1 MKTVFVSAFAERLTG
16 FLDQKRALGYAYR
29 NVYDP
34 RMFDRMCADS
44 FPGESSLTAD
54 MCNTWAVQRGS
65 ETGKTTAGWSAFI
78 REFARY
84 LLRNGEQA
92 HILPF
97 GTAKKGQRY
106 IPHIYSHSELVEM
119 WRAFDNIHPTKT
131 YPVAHLVLPTL
142 VRLLYCCGMRPG
154 EALKLSLDDVD
165 LQNGKI
171 FITEAKGNRDRI
183 IMLAD
188 DVLEM
193 CCDFN
198 EQMQSF
204 FPSRNFFF
212 AKNAVDTYDYGW
224 INYVFRNIRDRL
236 RIECRSE
243 NPPRLYDLRH
253 TFATH
258 RLYQWM
264 RDGKDLY
271 AMMPYLSSYMGHS
284 KLTETFYYVH
294 LVPGMLEE
302 MSGFSYGSAA
312 ELFPEAVD
320 VDE

>member
-1 MKTVFVSAFAERLTG
+1 MKMVFVSAFAERLTG
-16 FLDQKRALGYAYR
+16 FLDQKRALGYTYS
-29 NVYDP
+29 NVSDP
-34 RMFDRMCADS
+34 RMFDRMCVEC
-44 FPGESSLTAD
+44 FPGETRLTAEI
-54 MCNTWAVQRGS
+54 CNTWATRRGS
-65 ETGKTTAGWSAFI
+65 ETAKTTASWSAFI

-84 LLRNGEQA
+84 LLRNGEHA
-92 HILPF
+92 HVLPH
-97 GTAKKGQRY
+97 GTAGKSQRY
-106 IPHIYSHSELVEM
+106 IPHIYSHSELAVM
-119 WRAFDNIHPTKT
+119 WQAFGNVQPTKT
-131 YPVAHLVLPTL
+131 YPVAHLALPVL
-142 VRLLYCCGMRPG
+142 VRILYCCGMRPG
-154 EALKLSLDDVD
+154 EALKLSVDDVD
-165 LQNGKI
+165 LRSGKI
-171 FITEAKGNRDRI
+171 FIAESKGNRDRI

-193 CCDFN
+193 CRNFDG
-198 EQMQSF
+198 QIQAF

-212 AKNAVDTYDYGW
+212 AKNADDPYDYRRIGL
-224 INYVFRNIRDRL
+224 VFRNIRNEL
-236 RIECRSE
+236 HIECRSE

-302 MSGFSYGSAA
+302 MSGFSYGSVA
-312 ELFPEAVD
+312 ELFPEVVD
-320 VDE
+320 LDE